1 MPAMFAMSPKLSEMF
16 RAFAPAGAM
25 PRRRRWIRA
34 LAAGAGL
41 AAALALP
48 AARAA
53 IPIEHWTA
61 STGARVYFVHSPS
74 IPMLDVNVD
83 FDAGSRYDPPG
94 KAGLASLTAA
104 LLDKGAGAVDE
115 QPVRDEAQ
123 IADAFADT
131 GASFGGAAS
140 GDRGGIGLR
149 TLTSSPE
156 LGQSLALAA
165 QLIKAPTYPQ
175 AVVEREKERTIA
187 AIREGDTRPGVI
199 ADKLLSKA
207 IYPNHPYGMSA
218 TPESVAAIT
227 REDLERFWRD
237 NYAASRA
244 VVTLIGAIDRKQAE
258 AIAEQLTRGLPRG
271 ATPPRMPDVRM
282 DIDATVQR
290 VPHPAQQATVLLGQ
304 PAIARGDPDYFAL
317 LVGNYVLGG
326 GGFSSRLTDE
336 VREKRGLTYGVD
348 SYFAPARQPG
358 PFGIGLQTQKAQTDQ
373 ALALVRQV
381 LARFVADGPTAAELK
396 AAKDNLINGFPLR
409 IDSNRKL
416 LTNVANI
423 GWYGLPLDYLDT
435 WTAQIAK
442 VSREQVRAAFQ
453 RHVRPDDLATVIV
466 GGPEGNR

>member
-1 MPAMFAMSPKLSEMF
+1 MFALNAISLYRSPSRPAVR
-16 RAFAPAGAM
+16 RAGWM
-25 PRRRRWIRA
+25 RA
-34 LAAGAGL
+34 LT
-41 AAALALP
+41 AAAVLGVLSMP
-48 AARAA
+48 TARAA

-83 FDAGSRYDPPG
+83 FDAGTRYDPPG
-94 KAGLASLTAA
+94 KAGLATLAAA
-104 LLDKGAGAVDE
+104 LLDKGAAAIDG
-115 QPVRDEAQ
+115 QPARDEAG
-123 IADAFADT
+123 IADGFADT

-149 TLTSSPE
+149 TLTSEPE
-156 LGQSLALAA
+156 LSRSLALAA

-175 AVVEREKERTIA
+175 AVVEREKERMIA

-207 IYPNHPYGMSA
+207 IYPNHPYGVSA

-227 REDLERFWRD
+227 RDDLERFWRD

-244 VVTLIGAIDRKQAE
+244 VVTLIGAIDRRKAE
-258 AIAEQLTRGLPRG
+258 AIAEQLTSGLPAG
-271 ATPPRMPDVRM
+271 TAPAAMPQVQMR
-282 DIDATVQR
+282 IPATVQR
-290 VPHPAQQATVLLGQ
+290 VSHPAQQATVVLGQ

-326 GGFSSRLTDE
+326 GGFSSRLTEE

-348 SYFAPARQPG
+348 SYFAPAKQPG
-358 PFGIGLQTQKAQTDQ
+358 PFGIGLQTQKAQTDE

-381 LARFVADGPTAAELK
+381 VARFVAEGPTAAELK
-396 AAKDNLINGFPLR
+396 AAKDNLVNGFPLR

-442 VSREQVRAAFQ
+442 VSRQQVKEAFQ
-453 RHVRPDDLATVIV
+453 RHVDPQGMATVIV
-466 GGPEGNR
+466 GGPEGK

>member
-1 MPAMFAMSPKLSEMF
+1 MFALNAISLYRSPSRPEVR
-16 RAFAPAGAM
+16 RAGWM
-25 PRRRRWIRA
+25 RA
-34 LAAGAGL
+34 LT
-41 AAALALP
+41 AAAVLGVLSMP

-83 FDAGSRYDPPG
+83 FDAGTRYDPPG
-94 KAGLASLTAA
+94 KAGLATLAAA
-104 LLDKGAGAVDE
+104 LLDKGAAAIDG
-115 QPVRDEAQ
+115 QPARDEAG
-123 IADAFADT
+123 IADGFADT

-149 TLTSSPE
+149 TLTSEPE
-156 LGQSLALAA
+156 LSRSLALAA

-175 AVVEREKERTIA
+175 AVVEREKERMIA

-207 IYPNHPYGMSA
+207 IYPNHPYGVSA

-227 REDLERFWRD
+227 RDDLERFWRD

-244 VVTLIGAIDRKQAE
+244 VVTLIGAIDRRKAE
-258 AIAEQLTRGLPRG
+258 AIAEQLTSGLPAG
-271 ATPPRMPDVRM
+271 TAPAAMPQVQMR
-282 DIDATVQR
+282 IPATVQR
-290 VPHPAQQATVLLGQ
+290 VSHPAQQATVVLGQ

-326 GGFSSRLTDE
+326 GGFSSRLTEE

-348 SYFAPARQPG
+348 SYFAPAKQPG
-358 PFGIGLQTQKAQTDQ
+358 PFGIGLQTQKAQTDE

-381 LARFVADGPTAAELK
+381 VARFVAEGPTAAELK
-396 AAKDNLINGFPLR
+396 AAKDNLVNGFPLR

-442 VSREQVRAAFQ
+442 VSRQQVKEAFQ
-453 RHVRPDDLATVIV
+453 RHVDPQGMATVIV
-466 GGPEGNR
+466 GGPGGK

>member
-1 MPAMFAMSPKLSEMF
+1 MFAIDSLSF
-16 RAFAPAGAM
+16 SRPSARL
-25 PRRRRWIRA
+25 RRTLA
-34 LAAGAGL
+34 VAAGLLAGL
-41 AAALALP
+41 GAAAAQ
-48 AARAA
+48 AA

-61 STGARVYFVHSPS
+61 STGARVYFVRSPS
-74 IPMLDVNVD
+74 IPMLDINVD

-94 KAGLASLTAA
+94 KAGLATLTAA
-104 LLDKGAGAVDE
+104 LLDKGTGAVE
-115 QPVRDEAQ
+115 GQPARDEAQ

-131 GASFGGAAS
+131 GASFGGAAG

-149 TLTSSPE
+149 TLTSNPE
-156 LGQSLALAA
+156 LTHSVTLAA
-165 QLIKAPTYPQ
+165 QLIKAPTFPE
-175 AVVEREKERTIA
+175 AVVAREKERMIA

-218 TPESVAAIT
+218 TAESVASVT
-227 REDLERFWRD
+227 RADLERFWRA

-244 VVTLIGAIDRKQAE
+244 VVTLIGAIDRRQAE
-258 AIAEQLTRGLPRG
+258 QIAELLTRGLPNG
-271 ATPPRMPDVRM
+271 AAPPEMPPVKM
-282 DIDATVQR
+282 DIGASVQR
-290 VPHPAQQATVLLGQ
+290 VPHPAQQATVVLGQ

-326 GGFSSRLTDE
+326 GGFSSRLTEE

-348 SYFAPARQPG
+348 SYFAPSKQPG
-358 PFGIGLQTQKAQTDQ
+358 PFGIGLQTSKAQTDE

-381 LARFVADGPTAAELK
+381 LKRFVEEGPTQAELK

-442 VSREQVRAAFQ
+442 VDRQHVRQAFQ
-453 RHVRPDDLATVIV
+453 RHVRPDAMATVIV
-466 GGPEGNR
+466 GGPTGGPAGAPTAAAR

>member
-1 MPAMFAMSPKLSEMF
+1 MFALNAISLYRSPSRPEVR
-16 RAFAPAGAM
+16 RAGWM
-25 PRRRRWIRA
+25 RA
-34 LAAGAGL
+34 LTAAVLGVL
-41 AAALALP
+41 SMP

-83 FDAGSRYDPPG
+83 FDAGTRYDPPG
-94 KAGLASLTAA
+94 KAGLATLAAA
-104 LLDKGAGAVDE
+104 LLDKGAAAIDG
-115 QPVRDEAQ
+115 QPARDEAG
-123 IADAFADT
+123 IADGFADT

-149 TLTSSPE
+149 TLTSEPE
-156 LGQSLALAA
+156 LSRSLALAA

-175 AVVEREKERTIA
+175 AVVEREKERMIA

-207 IYPNHPYGMSA
+207 IYPNHPYGVSA

-227 REDLERFWRD
+227 RDDLERFWRD

-244 VVTLIGAIDRKQAE
+244 VVTLIGAIDRRKAE
-258 AIAEQLTRGLPRG
+258 AIAEQLTSGLPAG
-271 ATPPRMPDVRM
+271 TAPAAMPQVQMR
-282 DIDATVQR
+282 IPATVQR
-290 VPHPAQQATVLLGQ
+290 VSHPAQQATVVLGQ

-326 GGFSSRLTDE
+326 GGFSSRLTEE

-348 SYFAPARQPG
+348 SYFAPAKQPG
-358 PFGIGLQTQKAQTDQ
+358 PFGIGLQTQKAQTDE

-381 LARFVADGPTAAELK
+381 VARFVAEGPTAAELK
-396 AAKDNLINGFPLR
+396 AAKDNLVNGFPLR

-442 VSREQVRAAFQ
+442 VSRQQVKEAFQ
-453 RHVRPDDLATVIV
+453 RHVDPQGMATVIV
-466 GGPEGNR
+466 GGPEGK